1 MLDVDEEE
9 SSYEEKGMV
18 LDEKSNEL
26 YEQNLKYKMRD
37 AASKTEPA

>member
-18 LDEKSNEL
+18 LDMKSDELNE
-26 YEQNLKYKMRD
+26 QSLKYKMRD